1 MSGRGPSR
9 GLKPIRRW
17 ALIASV
23 GALSALHVLLLVDR
37 LRDLSI
43 GEPTVLTRWIAS
55 LLLLVGIVALR
66 RRGLPV
72 FHGRQGAAIA
82 LAILL
87 LHAGSIPALPASG
100 GLGTLLLALPFG
112 LTAGLAGAALA
123 RRGLRSPGR
132 GLPSLL
138 RRAAEAAATPLR
150 AAPALALRFAPRPP
164 PAR

>member
-9 GLKPIRRW
+9 GLKPIWRW
-17 ALIASV
+17 ALVVSV

-55 LLLLVGIVALR
+55 LLLLAGIVALR

-82 LAILL
+82 LAVLL

-100 GLGTLLLALPFG
+100 GLGTLLLALPLG
-112 LTAGLAGAALA
+112 LAAGLAGAVLA
-123 RRGLRSPGR
+123 RRVGRGSGRGLRSR
-132 GLPSLL
+132 L
-138 RRAAEAAATPLR
+138 RRAATAAATPLG
-150 AAPALALRFAPRPP
+150 AAPPLALRFAPRPP
-164 PAR
+164 PAV